1 MTSYSLNSIATAKT
15 DGLAMQTVWL
25 TGARIIALFSSVMLP
40 IVLVRLF
47 SQTEFGV
54 YKQAFQI
61 LSTAVSL
68 FGLQVASSIYY
79 FIPREPRK
87 RPQVAMNVLV
97 FYGVIGLLVALF
109 CALYPRWITM
119 IFKSD
124 DLVADIPMLG
134 LAILLW
140 LISSNL
146 ESFVLVNREARLA
159 SLFFVIVN
167 VTKPTL
173 LVGSALLFGTIR
185 ALILAAVVQGA
196 LQCVIMLTYV
206 YRRFGPFW
214 QGFDRQLFQAQIAS
228 ALPFGLGGLAY
239 TAQNDLHNYFVSHY
253 FDAAAF
259 AIYSVGCFQ
268 LPLLTALFDAVDMVL
283 NPEAARLQ
291 EGGSTKRLVTVWLN
305 AIRGLALCFV
315 PVCAWLF
322 VMRREVIVSLFTER
336 YVGAV
341 PIFAINIF
349 SLLLWFP
356 NGAIVRA
363 FSELRYFRFK
373 LYFVLLPL
381 SCVALYFGIQTA
393 GLIGA
398 ITATVVV
405 RFLDVA
411 FTSLTVSRS
420 LGLKRRDFPTAEI
433 IRIGASVGIAALF
446 TFFVRVILESLPL
459 IIRLGICSA
468 VFWIVYL
475 TTALLTGAVSAEEK
489 SKIRS
494 FISELYRRRLLRI
507 DVSPETEG
515 SRVP

>member
-1 MTSYSLNSIATAKT
+1 MQIERAGRLMTSYSLNSIATAKT

-173 LVGSALLFGTIR
+173 LVGAALLFGTI
-185 ALILAAVVQGA
+185 AAM
-196 LQCVIMLTYV
+196 CNYV
-206 YRRFGPFW
+206 
-214 QGFDRQLFQAQIAS
+214 
-228 ALPFGLGGLAY
+228 
-239 TAQNDLHNYFVSHY
+239 DL
-253 FDAAAF
+253 
-259 AIYSVGCFQ
+259 C
-268 LPLLTALFDAVDMVL
+268 
-283 NPEAARLQ
+283 
-291 EGGSTKRLVTVWLN
+291 
-305 AIRGLALCFV
+305 
-315 PVCAWLF
+315 
-322 VMRREVIVSLFTER
+322 
-336 YVGAV
+336 
-341 PIFAINIF
+341 
-349 SLLLWFP
+349 
-356 NGAIVRA
+356 
-363 FSELRYFRFK
+363 
-373 LYFVLLPL
+373 
-381 SCVALYFGIQTA
+381 
-393 GLIGA
+393 
-398 ITATVVV
+398 
-405 RFLDVA
+405 
-411 FTSLTVSRS
+411 
-420 LGLKRRDFPTAEI
+420 
-433 IRIGASVGIAALF
+433 
-446 TFFVRVILESLPL
+446 
-459 IIRLGICSA
+459 
-468 VFWIVYL
+468 
-475 TTALLTGAVSAEEK
+475 
-489 SKIRS
+489 
-494 FISELYRRRLLRI
+494 
-507 DVSPETEG
+507 VSPIRTVLA
-515 SRVP
+515 RI